1 MRLRVLPLAFLLLGF
16 SVAPASPPPAD
27 DSCAAFTWDVRHER
41 ALFGQPAHTLA
52 AGKAAQSA
60 PTLTTDQLFQL
71 QLKAQPDV
79 TFVREPGKKMPAD
92 GRTYAGLARL
102 TLETGGAYRIALD
115 EGLWVDAI
123 ANDSLVQTQSFQG
136 RHGCNAPRKIVEFV
150 LPARTPITLQFSGGR
165 TPAVKVTVT
174 RSPTD

>member
-1 MRLRVLPLAFLLLGF
+1 
-16 SVAPASPPPAD
+16 
-27 DSCAAFTWDVRHER
+27 
-41 ALFGQPAHTLA
+41 LFGRQAHTLA
-52 AGKAAQSA
+52 A
-60 PTLTTDQLFQL
+60 
-71 QLKAQPDV
+71 
-79 TFVREPGKKMPAD
+79 GKKMPAD

-102 TLETGGAYRIALD
+102 DLETGGVYRIALD
-115 EGLWVDAI
+115 AGLWVDAI